1 MPQPASGWPTW
12 VPRSVRQFRP
22 QSLTSTFWWLRTWH
36 PWSAF
41 ALVVLSWV
49 WQRDRRVAH
58 QVRLQQLVF
67 QQVNFR
73 DVEVML
79 GDFVRPELWI
89 F

>member
-1 MPQPASGWPTW
+1 VW
-12 VPRSVRQFRP
+12 VPRSVRQFRLK
-22 QSLTSTFWWLRTWH
+22 SLTSTFWWLRTWH

-41 ALVVLSWV
+41 TLVVLFWLGD
-49 WQRDRRVAH
+49 RDRRLAH